1 MAHLLLID
9 DDPVQLGV
17 RETVLRRAGFTVSI
31 ATTAEGAMA
40 VMRTQPLADNLRV
53 IITDHVMPGA
63 SGADFVRALR
73 GVHPVVPVIVISGLP
88 EIESEYQGLNVR
100 CLTKPCPPQIMI
112 DTVNRCIAQADDT
125 RRPTKYPYS

>member
-9 DDPVQLGV
+9 DDPVQLSV
-17 RETVLRRAGFTVSI
+17 REAVLRHAGFTISI

-40 VMRTQPLADNLRV
+40 VMRSEPVASSLRL

-73 GVHPVVPVIVISGLP
+73 TINPSVPVIVISGLP
-88 EIESEYQGLNVR
+88 EVKSKYEGLNVR
-100 CLTKPCPPQIMI
+100 CLTKPCPPQHLIQ
-112 DTVNRCIAQADDT
+112 TVHDCLAQGTPGPDAAQ
-125 RRPTKYPYS
+125 P

>member
-17 RETVLRRAGFTVSI
+17 REAVLRRAGFTVSI

-40 VMRTQPLADNLRV
+40 VMRSQPRSDNLRV

-63 SGADFVRALR
+63 TGAEFVRALR
-73 GVHPVVPVIVISGLP
+73 LVNPGVPVIVISGLS
-88 EIESEYQGLNVR
+88 EIDTEYQGLNVSF
-100 CLTKPCPPQIMI
+100 LSKPCPPQIMI
-112 DTVNRCIAQADDT
+112 DTVKQCIAQADD
-125 RRPTKYPYS
+125 RRSRAK